1 MSRVIQKTNLPNQ
14 KGYSLENELNDNELD
29 IFKSAIT
36 TQWLD
41 KINEIDPILA
51 SKIKKD
57 RISIQEYHKISHLLK
72 HSEIWSKSS
81 RVLPAEFAG
90 WFMKS
95 DFARSL

>member
-1 MSRVIQKTNLPNQ
+1 MSRVIQKTDLPNE

-41 KINEIDPILA
+41 KIVEIDPILA

-57 RISIQEYHKISHLLK
+57 RLSIEEYHKISHLLK
-72 HSEIWSKSS
+72 NLYYH
-81 RVLPAEFAG
+81 A
-90 WFMKS
+90 
-95 DFARSL
+95 